1 MNILIAESLPAAAL
15 ELLTPQP
22 GWNVVTSTPEEF
34 RRHLADADALIVR
47 NSIAVDK
54 DLLAAAPH
62 LKVIGKAGTGAE
74 NIDVEAATAAGV
86 LVMNTPGGNAVSVAE
101 HTLGLMLAM
110 ARSIPQANATT
121 KLGDWGRVR
130 YIGTELRGKTLGIV
144 GLGSIGQ
151 EVVRRARAF
160 EMKIIANDP
169 YVNSQSAADLG
180 VTLKPLAELFAQS
193 DYITLHVALT
203 LETYALLNA
212 AAFAKMKKGVRIVNC
227 ARGELVDGEALRNAI
242 EAGKVAGA
250 ALDVFQTEPPDS
262 SEPLLKLDQVIATP
276 HIGGATEEAQETV
289 GVRIAEQIVQYLRQ
303 GVALHALN
311 VPSMTT
317 EQYRTVGPYAA
328 LAERLGTFAAYVAN
342 GNPRMVRL
350 IYHGNIAQG
359 STADQNTHLIRNA
372 GLAGVLSR
380 SLHRKANVVNALQIA
395 AERGLGY
402 AERHD
407 KRVGHADSV
416 KLELETDE
424 GVTQVEGALVL
435 DRPRLLSVDGI
446 RCEAPLTGHLTYLRN
461 ADVPG
466 VIGYVGSVT
475 GRNQINI
482 ANFSLGRQHAPSTE
496 GAVLEAI
503 AVVKTDEPVS
513 EAVLQQLLENKS
525 ITVARSVEFRD

>member
-1 MNILIAESLPAAAL
+1 MNILIAESMPASGV

-22 GWNVVTSTPEEF
+22 GWHVILSNPEEF
-34 RRHLADADALIVR
+34 RQHLPEADALIVR
-47 NSIAVDK
+47 NAVKVDAA
-54 DLLAAAPH
+54 LLAQAPH
-62 LKVIGKAGTGAE
+62 LKVIGKAGVSVD

-110 ARSIPQANATT
+110 ARSIPQAAIST
-121 KLGDWGRVR
+121 KTGHWTHYV
-130 YIGTELRGKTLGIV
+130 GTELRGKTLGVV

-160 EMKIIANDP
+160 EMKIVANDP
-169 YVNSQSAADLG
+169 YLNSQSAADLG
-180 VTLKPLAELFAQS
+180 ATLKSLNELFAQS

-203 LETYALLNA
+203 LETYAILNA

-227 ARGELVDGEALRNAI
+227 ARGELIDGAALFQAI
-242 EAGKVAGA
+242 ESGKVAGA

-289 GVRIAEQIVQYLRQ
+289 GIRIAEQIVQFLRQ
-303 GVALHALN
+303 GVALNSLN
-311 VPSMTT
+311 APAMSSD
-317 EQYRTVGPYAA
+317 QYRIVGPYAA
-328 LAERLGTFAAYVAN
+328 LAERLGNFAAHVAA

-350 IYHGNIAQG
+350 IYQGGIAQ
-359 STADQNTHLIRNA
+359 ADHNTHLIRNA

-380 SLHRKANVVNALQIA
+380 SLHRKANVVNAVQIA

-402 AERHD
+402 AERHE
-407 KRVGHADSV
+407 KRRGHADSL

-424 GVTQVEGALVL
+424 GITQVEGALVL
-435 DRPRLLSVDGI
+435 DQPRLLSVDGI
-446 RCEAPLTGHLTYLRN
+446 RCEAPLTGHLVYLRN

-475 GRNQINI
+475 GKNKINI
-482 ANFSLGRQHAPSTE
+482 ANFSLGRQSAPSVE
-496 GAVLEAI
+496 GGVLEAI
-503 AVVKTDEPVS
+503 AVVKTDEAVR
-513 EAVLQQLLENKS
+513 EAVLDELLQNKS
-525 ITVARSVEFRD
+525 ITVARAVEFRD

>member
-1 MNILIAESLPAAAL
+1 MNILVAESLPAAAL

-22 GWNVVTSTPEEF
+22 GWNVITSTPEEF
-34 RRHLADADALIVR
+34 RQHLATADALIVR
-47 NSIAVDK
+47 NTIQVDK
-54 DLLAAAPH
+54 ALLSAAPC

-74 NIDVEAATAAGV
+74 NIDIEAATAAGV

-110 ARSIPQANATT
+110 ARSIPQANAST
-121 KLGDWGRVR
+121 KQGDWGRVR
-130 YIGTELRGKTLGIV
+130 YVGTELRGKTLGIV

-160 EMKIIANDP
+160 EMKIVANDP

-227 ARGELVDGEALRNAI
+227 ARGELVDGEALYNAI
-242 EAGKVAGA
+242 QSGKVADA
-250 ALDVFQTEPPDS
+250 ALDVFQTEPVDS
-262 SEPLLKLDQVIATP
+262 SEPLLKLDNVIATP
-276 HIGGATEEAQETV
+276 HIGGNTEEAQETV
-289 GVRIAEQIVQYLRQ
+289 GVRIAEQIVQFLRQ
-303 GVALHALN
+303 GVALNALN
-311 VPSMTT
+311 APAMTS

-350 IYHGNIAQG
+350 IYHGSIAQG

-446 RCEAPLTGHLTYLRN
+446 RCEAPLAGHLIYLRN

-475 GRNQINI
+475 GRNRINI
-482 ANFSLGRQHAPSTE
+482 ANFSLGRQHAPSEE
-496 GAVLEAI
+496 GGVLEAI

>member
-1 MNILIAESLPAAAL
+1 MNILIAESMPAAGL

-22 GWNVVTSTPEEF
+22 GWNVIVSNPEDY
-34 RRHLADADALIVR
+34 RRHLAEADALLVR
-47 NSIAVDK
+47 NGIQVDK
-54 DLLAAAPH
+54 ALLAAAPH
-62 LKVIGKAGTGAE
+62 LKVIGKAGVGAE

-110 ARSIPQANATT
+110 ARSIPQAAVST
-121 KLGDWGRVR
+121 KSGHWAAAH

-151 EVVRRARAF
+151 EVVRRAKAF

-169 YVNSQSAADLG
+169 YVNSQTAADLG
-180 VTLKPLAELFAQS
+180 VTLRPLSELFAQS

-203 LETYALLNA
+203 LETFALLNA

-227 ARGELVDGEALRNAI
+227 ARGELIDGQALREAI
-242 EAGKVAGA
+242 ESGKVACA

-262 SEPLLKLDQVIATP
+262 SEPLLKMDQVIATP

-303 GVALHALN
+303 GIARNALN
-311 VPSMTT
+311 VPAMTS

-328 LAERLGTFAAYVAN
+328 LAERLGTFAAYVAT

-350 IYHGNIAQG
+350 TYHGNIA
-359 STADQNTHLIRNA
+359 DDNTQLIRNA

-380 SLHRKANVVNALQIA
+380 SLHTKANVVNALQIA
-395 AERGLGY
+395 TERGLVY

-407 KRVGHADSV
+407 KRTGHADSV

-424 GVTQVEGALVL
+424 GITQVEGALVL

-446 RCEAPLTGHLTYLRN
+446 RCEAPLTGHLMYLRN

-475 GRNQINI
+475 GRNGINI
-482 ANFSLGRQHAPSTE
+482 ANFSLGRQQGPSQE
-496 GAVLEAI
+496 GAVLQAI
-503 AVVKTDEPVS
+503 AVVKTDQPVS
-513 EAVLQQLLENKS
+513 EAILEQLLENKAIS
-525 ITVARSVEFRD
+525 VARAVEFRD